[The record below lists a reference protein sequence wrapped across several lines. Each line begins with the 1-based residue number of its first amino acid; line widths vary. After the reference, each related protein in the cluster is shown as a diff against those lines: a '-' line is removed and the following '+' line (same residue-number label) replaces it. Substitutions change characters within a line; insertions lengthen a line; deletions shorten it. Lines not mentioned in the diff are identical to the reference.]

1 MSVTYHDKFQVVD
14 NWMMLLSSEEEVL
27 QFEKELRKYF
37 HSVSDQITLFE
48 CEINKNLLLRD
59 TSTQKEMK
67 IAQQKSFVVQFW
79 HQQKKMDFTRYC
91 S

>member
-1 MSVTYHDKFQVVD
+1 MTYHDKFQVVD
-14 NWMMLLSSEEEVL
+14 NWMMLLRSEEEVL
-27 QFEKELRKYF
+27 QSEKEMQNYV
-37 HSVSDQITLFE
+37 HSVSDQITLLE
-48 CEINKNLLLRD
+48 REINKNLLLRD

-79 HQQKKMDFTRYC
+79 HQQKKMDFTRYW